1 MRAILCG
8 GLLLIA
14 APLASARAQA
24 APGADLTGLATPR
37 IAGPR
42 RLPSTLLP
50 GAGDSARAPG
60 APPDTLP
67 CPDCNPSKNFWL
79 SVGDVVIMQ
88 LVPFGISNFVTDE
101 VWANVGPQT
110 WANNF
115 NYPWQ
120 WDDNDFQNNQFAHS
134 YQGAG
139 YYNAART
146 NGYNFWASSL
156 WPVGGSLMWEYF
168 FEAWAPAPNDFVN
181 TAVGGIVMGETLY
194 RLSRLT
200 LDNTATG
207 SERVWREIGGA
218 LLNPVGGLNRLLR
231 GDTHR
236 VSANPPEWRPSAIL
250 GVLDVGYR
258 QSTSS
263 FTGSDATEDSK
274 QLNISL
280 LLSYGDPAK
289 DLSGAPFSYFAFR
302 ADLAGPTT
310 GTVVN
315 QFSARGSLAA
325 WPLDQKRRHQVALS
339 LEYDYFNNPAFI
351 YGGQSIQLGLVSVI
365 GKPGKTW
372 WGQTNL
378 LFNGVILGAV
388 QSDYYETLEGRNY
401 DYGPGLGAI
410 ASGRLLYKNRLQ
422 GTAAYTGLWIHTI
435 DGTQSAHYQDALLL
449 EGRYW
454 LSRGIG
460 IGGSYTVYNRRSDY
474 SSLPEVE
481 EASSFVRLF
490 LSTAIP
496 GLPLP

>member
-1 MRAILCG
+1 MCTV
-8 GLLLIA
+8 
-14 APLASARAQA
+14 PLASARAQT

-37 IAGPR
+37 IPGPR
-42 RLPSTLLP
+42 PMPSALQPGATRAAALPS
-50 GAGDSARAPG
+50 AN
-60 APPDTLP
+60 PDTLP
-67 CPDCNPSKNFWL
+67 CPDCDPPKRFWM
-79 SVGDVVIMQ
+79 SVGDVLIMQ
-88 LVPFGISNFVTDE
+88 LVPFGVSNLITDE
-101 VWANVGPQT
+101 VWANVSPQT

-115 NYPWQ
+115 NYPWL

-156 WPVGGSLMWEYF
+156 WPIGGSLMWEYF

-181 TAVGGIVMGETLY
+181 TAVGGVAMGETLY
-194 RLSRLT
+194 RLSVLT

-207 SERVWREIGGA
+207 GERVWREIGGA
-218 LLNPVGGLNRLLR
+218 ILNPIGGLNRLLR

-236 VSANPPEWRPSAIL
+236 VSANPPEWRPVAIL
-250 GVLDVGYR
+250 GVLDAGYR
-258 QSTSS
+258 RTSES
-263 FTGSDATEDSK
+263 FTGTDATKGSN
-274 QLNISL
+274 QLNVSL

-289 DLSGAPFSYFAFR
+289 DLGGAPFSYFAVR
-302 ADLAGPTT
+302 ADLAGPSS

-325 WPLDQKRRHQVALS
+325 WPLDGARRHQIALS
-339 LEYDYFNNPAFI
+339 LEYDYFSNPAFT

-365 GKPGKTW
+365 GAPGKTW

-378 LFNGVILGAV
+378 LFNGVILGAA

-401 DYGPGLGAI
+401 DYGPGIGGI
-410 ASGRLLYKNRLQ
+410 ASGRILYKNRVQ

-435 DGTQSAHYQDALLL
+435 DGTDSEHYQDALLL
-449 EGRYW
+449 EGRFW
-454 LSRGIG
+454 LARGIG
-460 IGGSYTVYNRRSDY
+460 VGASYTVYNRRSDY
-474 SSLPEVE
+474 SDLPEVT
-481 EASSFVRLF
+481 EAASFLRLF

-496 GLPLP
+496 GLPTP